1 MKVLVIEDSPDTGF
15 LIKTM
20 LMKKYE
26 AEVDIAPD
34 CEAARAYL
42 GSGPYDL
49 VTLDYHLPDCD
60 GLEMLDEITSVEG
73 HPPVVMITGQGDEEL
88 AYLSFRM
95 GASGYAAK
103 DRHLSVML
111 AEAVEWALA
120 DAAEKNSVRK
130 LRESIEAGRKEASEL
145 MGSLKAALGRAEEAG
160 KKLAEG
166 ESGASGELAGE
177 LALAKQ
183 QVDDLVTLMRSGHQ
197 TTSASPDAPGELRP
211 GPAPEPESPES

>member
-34 CEAARAYL
+34 CETARTYL

-103 DRHLSVML
+103 DKHLSVML

-120 DAAEKNSVRK
+120 DAAEKNALRK
-130 LRESIEAGRKEASEL
+130 RHESMESGRQEASEL
-145 MGSLKAALGRAEEAG
+145 MGSLKATLDKAEEAG
-160 KKLAEG
+160 RKLAEG

-177 LALAKQ
+177 LARAKQ
-183 QVDDLVTLMRSGHQ
+183 QLDELVKLMESGHDR
-197 TTSASPDAPGELRP
+197 TSASPDTQGRRRP
-211 GPAPEPESPES
+211 GAAP

>member
-15 LIKTM
+15 LIKTL
-20 LMKKYE
+20 LMKKYS
-26 AEVDIAPD
+26 AEVDIAEN
-34 CEAARAYL
+34 CSAARGFL

-60 GLEMLDEITSVEG
+60 GLEMLDEIASVEG

-130 LRESIEAGRKEASEL
+130 RRASMEARRQDAREL
-145 MGSLKAALGRAEEAG
+145 MDALKATIERAERASGKPAG
-160 KKLAEG
+160 DNPGKP
-166 ESGASGELAGE
+166 GELAGE
-177 LALAKQ
+177 LELAKKQ
-183 QVDDLVTLMRSGHQ
+183 LEELVRLMESGHESS
-197 TTSASPDAPGELRP
+197 SAAARALPFEDQHDVP
-211 GPAPEPESPES
+211 GP